1 MTPERPSPEH
11 VDLNRRFEEVGAD
24 RDSFAAALRRDE
36 ERCWQWLTGHRVVA
50 ILAEA
55 GSGKTHELRHLPFD
69 VWPANRRFLLR
80 VEALCSGPLDEAH
93 DTAEQAADFRRW
105 LSSDGEGLLLLD
117 AVDEAKL
124 PHSRTAAPLRD
135 ALSRVRRA
143 LADDLHRVRVVVT
156 CRSSE
161 WMAATEEE
169 PLREFAAAAA
179 AARARHGE
187 SQANGDVLAVSFAPL
202 GERAIAT
209 LGAAHGA
216 GDGFVAALRETG
228 ALDHAVTPLDA
239 IHYADAFASGAG
251 LPRSRR
257 ELAGSSV
264 DRRLAERG
272 ATWARSRLS
281 PDRAKAGARL
291 LCFGLATAQQ
301 RAIVHPGSRAAGLDA
316 ASLLAAADPP
326 WREDEVREL
335 LATAVFA
342 PAGQGL
348 VRPYRPEV
356 AAMLAADHLNGLIS
370 RGLSEQRLLCEFIR
384 PSFGRDVVGRAH
396 ASMMAWL
403 APLRPTV
410 LRRMIEVA
418 PELIIEDGDPR
429 ALAPEDRI
437 DALERHVAAADA
449 LPGGFY
455 FELGALR
462 RFADRGIGRDV
473 ARLLAGGARGDGL
486 LHLLQIAR
494 AGRYPATAPAVLQLA
509 SDPFTP
515 SDVRIYAMA
524 ALVECGSDEDLR
536 ACAECMLAWG
546 PPIMPPGTH
555 RFEREREDDA
565 RHRLV
570 RHAYPAAVDAGAALG
585 LLAQIHGKRW
595 STNAKPLAG
604 ALASAPVVDLGLLVA
619 RLDALC
625 FPQGDGDRPH
635 AAPPSSDRTPDLFR
649 SLATLVGRAIRE
661 RPDLHTA
668 LVPVHGRCS
677 RTVRWDRGHGFTPR
691 SRVDDHDQTT
701 PAFRLAIIDAYAA
714 GSVPGP
720 FHRFL
725 NHLLI
730 ANPVDGSGGA
740 AEAPPL
746 LERYLAADRAGRRF
760 YAEALSVLARRM
772 TLADG
777 RRWRTR
783 LARAANRHPAGR
795 DDETLAGLAWRPA
808 RPAVARVRRWREELP
823 WRLEDAWRR
832 GRFAVRERWGRLTLL
847 VGNIHRLAD
856 GRAVG
861 AIVELL
867 SVEGADDLLSLDA
880 STARRRRLGGLAVR
894 GATAHALRHV
904 PTGRGGEY
912 VWADI
917 VAFAGWGYLLADDA
931 PAGRDLSDG
940 AAARVL
946 RVALTSPLPWPAWA
960 SELAS
965 ARPRVFRE
973 TVAAAIQA
981 EIPEYRA
988 ADERVTPPVLD
999 RVAELEPDLRAIVAR
1014 DLVGLAGGGW
1024 LPGRAAVRAL
1034 RRIADGDGQALAALR
1049 SLARRRTREAA
1060 WEGATGRVRDWASIW
1075 AASDPGAIAELL
1087 ELRAGPLWGERGAK
1101 AVVDTLEPLLSREH
1115 PDGDRLAALTNEL
1128 LLALSVQLF
1137 EAFAPEDDDHREG
1150 VRRRDDRRR
1159 GEEVRSAVL
1168 KLLGE
1173 RRDDAGRAALETFI
1187 AAHVRPNHS
1196 RWAESW
1202 LASHARDAAEP
1213 APWELA
1219 RIVGYGA
1226 GATRRPESAGE
1237 LMEAVAD
1244 GLRDV
1249 ELDLATSEFDR
1260 RAMFRDADEASVR
1273 AFLGDALDRAHRHQF
1288 AITQETET
1296 ARAKRTDL
1304 RFEMRSDEGPVTVV
1318 EIKVLDRWTW
1328 SELIDK
1334 LTSQLLEQYLL
1345 SDRVSHGI
1353 YLIVDTGGRPR
1364 GEPPAGIADVDSLVG
1379 EMRRIVGT
1387 DDRFAGRPVEVMRMR
1402 IEVPPKR
1409 RRSNGAKPGPGK
1421 PARAGEGR

>member
-1 MTPERPSPEH
+1 MIPERPPPEH
-11 VDLNRRFEEVGAD
+11 VDLDRRFEEVGAD
-24 RDSFAAALRRDE
+24 RDPFAAALRRDE
-36 ERCWQWLTGHRVVA
+36 ERGWPWLTHHRAVA

-55 GSGKTHELRHLPFD
+55 GSGKTHELRHLPSD
-69 VWPANRRFLLR
+69 VWPADRRFLLR
-80 VEALCSGPLDEAH
+80 VEALCSGPLDDAH

-124 PHSRTAAPLRD
+124 PHARTAAPLRD
-135 ALSRVRRA
+135 ALSRLRRA

-161 WMAATEEE
+161 WMTATEEE

-179 AARARHGE
+179 AAAHARRGDAE
-187 SQANGDVLAVSFAPL
+187 ADGDVLAVSFAPL
-202 GERAIAT
+202 GERAIAA
-209 LGAAHGA
+209 LGAARGA
-216 GDGFVAALRETG
+216 GDGFVDALRETG

-257 ELAGSSV
+257 ELAGASV

-301 RAIVHPGSRAAGLDA
+301 RAIVHPGSRAGGLDA

-335 LATAVFA
+335 LATAVFV

-356 AAMLAADHLNGLIS
+356 AAMLAADHLDGLVS
-370 RGLSEQRLLCEFIR
+370 RGLSEQRLLSEFIR
-384 PSFGRDVVGRAH
+384 PSFGRDVVGRAY

-403 APLRPTV
+403 APLCPTV

-455 FELGALR
+455 FELAALR
-462 RFADRGIGRDV
+462 RFAEPGLGWDV
-473 ARLLAGGARGDGL
+473 ARLLEGGACGEGL

-494 AGRYPATAPAVLQLA
+494 AGGYPSAAPAALQLA
-509 SDPFTP
+509 GDPFTP

-524 ALVECGSDEDLR
+524 ALVECGSNEDLG
-536 ACAECMLAWG
+536 ACADCMLAWG
-546 PPIMPPGTH
+546 PPTMPPGAH

-570 RHAYPAAVDAGAALG
+570 RHAYPAAIDADAALG
-585 LLAQIHGKRW
+585 LLAQVHGKRW

-604 ALASAPVVDLGLLVA
+604 ALALAPADDLGLLVA
-619 RLDALC
+619 GLDVLC

-635 AAPPSSDRTPDLFR
+635 AAPPSSERTPDLFR
-649 SLATLVGRAIRE
+649 SLVTLVGRTIRE
-661 RPDLHTA
+661 RPDLHAA
-668 LVPVHGRCS
+668 LVPIHGRCS

-691 SRVDDHDQTT
+691 DQVDDLDRTT

-714 GSVPGP
+714 GRMPGP
-720 FHRFL
+720 SHRFL
-725 NHLLI
+725 DHLLL
-730 ANPVDGSGGA
+730 ANPVDAGAA

-746 LERYLAADRAGRRF
+746 LERYLAADQAGRRF
-760 YAEALSVLARRM
+760 YADALSVLARRM
-772 TLADG
+772 ARADG

-783 LARAANRHPAGR
+783 LAQAATRHPAGR

-808 RPAVARVRRWREELP
+808 RPAIARIRRWRQELP
-823 WRLEDAWRR
+823 WRLDDAWRR
-832 GRFAVRERWGRLTLL
+832 GRFAAREKWERLTLL
-847 VGNIHRLAD
+847 AGNLHRLAD

-867 SVEGADDLLSLDA
+867 SVEGAGDLLSLDA
-880 STARRRRLGGLAVR
+880 AAARRRRLGGLAVR

-904 PTGRGGEY
+904 PTGWGGEY

-931 PAGRDLSDG
+931 SAGRNLSDRE
-940 AAARVL
+940 AARAL
-946 RVALTSPLPWPAWA
+946 RVVLTSPLPWPAWA
-960 SELAS
+960 TELAN
-965 ARPRVFRE
+965 AHPPVFRE
-973 TVAAAIQA
+973 TVLAAITS
-981 EIPEYRA
+981 EVPEYRA

-999 RVAELEPDLRAIVAR
+999 RVADLEPDLRAIVAR

-1034 RRIADGDGQALAALR
+1034 RRIADGDGPSLAALR

-1060 WEGATGRVRDWASIW
+1060 WEGAPGRVRDWALIW
-1075 AASDPGAIAELL
+1075 AASDAGAIAELL
-1087 ELRAGPLWGERGAK
+1087 AMRAGPLWGERGTK

-1115 PDGDRLAALTNEL
+1115 QDDDRLVGLPTEL
-1128 LLALSVQLF
+1128 LLALSVHLF

-1150 VRRRDDRRR
+1150 MRRRDDRRR

-1187 AAHVRPNHS
+1187 AAHVRPSHP

-1213 APWELA
+1213 APWGLA
-1219 RIVGYGA
+1219 RIAGYGA
-1226 GATRRPESAGE
+1226 GATRRPENAGE
-1237 LMEAVAD
+1237 LAKAVAD
-1244 GLRDV
+1244 GLRDL

-1260 RAMFRDADEASVR
+1260 RALFRDADEASVR
-1273 AFLGDALDRAHRHQF
+1273 AFVGDALDRAHRHQF

-1304 RFEMRSDEGPVTVV
+1304 RFELRSDAGPVTVV

-1328 SELIDK
+1328 SELIEK
-1334 LTSQLLEQYLL
+1334 LTSQLLSQYLL

-1353 YLIVDTGGRPR
+1353 YLIVDTGGRPK
-1364 GEPPAGIADVDSLVG
+1364 GEPPESITDVDGLV
-1379 EMRRIVGT
+1379 EELRRIARS
-1387 DDRFAGRPVEVMRMR
+1387 DDRFASRPVEVVRIR

-1409 RRSNGAKPGPGK
+1409 QRATGARSGTWTRRGK
-1421 PARAGEGR
+1421 IQ

>member
-1 MTPERPSPEH
+1 MLERPSPKH
-11 VDLNRRFEEVGAD
+11 VDLDRRFEEVGAG
-24 RDSFAAALRRDE
+24 RDPFDAALRRDE
-36 ERCWQWLTGHRVVA
+36 ERGLRWLTGHRVVA

-55 GSGKTHELRHLPFD
+55 GSGKTHELRHLPSD
-69 VWPANRRFLLR
+69 VWPADRRFLLR
-80 VEALCSGPLDEAH
+80 VEALCSGPFDDAH

-105 LSSDGEGLLLLD
+105 LSSDGEGLFLLD

-124 PHSRTAAPLRD
+124 PHSRTVVPLRD
-135 ALSRVRRA
+135 ALTRLRRA

-161 WMAATEEE
+161 WMTATEEE
-169 PLREFAAAAA
+169 PLGEFAAAAA
-179 AARARHGE
+179 AARARRGDAE
-187 SQANGDVLAVSFAPL
+187 ADGDVLAVSFAPL
-202 GERAIAT
+202 GERAIAA
-209 LGAAHGA
+209 LGAARGA

-228 ALDHAVTPLDA
+228 ALDHAVTPLDV

-257 ELAGSSV
+257 ELAGASV

-316 ASLLAAADPP
+316 GSLLAAADPP

-335 LATAVFA
+335 LATAVFV

-356 AAMLAADHLNGLIS
+356 AAMLAADHLDGLVS
-370 RGLSEQRLLCEFIR
+370 QGLSEQRLLREFIR
-384 PSFGRDVVGRAH
+384 SSFGRYVVGRAH

-403 APLRPTV
+403 ASLRPTV
-410 LRRMIEVA
+410 LRRMIDVA

-437 DALERHVAAADA
+437 EALERHVAAADV

-455 FELGALR
+455 FEPAALR
-462 RFADRGIGRDV
+462 RFAEPGLGRDV
-473 ARLLAGGARGDGL
+473 ARLLEGGARGEGL

-494 AGRYPATAPAVLQLA
+494 AGRYPAAAPAALQLA

-524 ALVECGSDEDLR
+524 ALVECGSNEDLR
-536 ACAECMLAWG
+536 ACADCMLAWG
-546 PPIMPPGTH
+546 PPTMPPGAH

-570 RHAYPAAVDAGAALG
+570 RHAYPAAIDAGSALG
-585 LLAQIHGKRW
+585 LLAQIRGKQW
-595 STNAKPLAG
+595 STNARPLAG
-604 ALASAPVVDLGLLVA
+604 ALASAPGDDLGLLVA
-619 RLDALC
+619 GLDALC

-635 AAPPSSDRTPDLFR
+635 AAPPSSQRTPDLFR
-649 SLATLVGRAIRE
+649 SLVTLVGRAIRE
-661 RPDLHTA
+661 RPDLYAA

-691 SRVDDHDQTT
+691 DRVDDLDRTT

-714 GSVPGP
+714 GRLPGP

-725 NHLLI
+725 DHLLL
-730 ANPVDGSGGA
+730 ANPADGSGAA

-746 LERYLAADRAGRRF
+746 LERYSAADQAGRRF
-760 YAEALSVLARRM
+760 HAQALSVLARRM
-772 TLADG
+772 APADG

-783 LARAANRHPAGR
+783 LARAATRHPAGR
-795 DDETLAGLAWRPA
+795 DDQTLAGLAWLPA
-808 RPAVARVRRWREELP
+808 RPAIARIRRWRDELP
-823 WRLEDAWRR
+823 WRLDDAWRR
-832 GRFAVRERWGRLTLL
+832 GRFAARERCERLTLL
-847 VGNIHRLAD
+847 AGNLHRLAN

-867 SVEGADDLLSLDA
+867 SVKGSGDLLSLDA
-880 STARRRRLGGLAVR
+880 SAARRRRLGGLAVR

-904 PTGRGGEY
+904 PTGRGGGY
-912 VWADI
+912 AWADI

-931 PAGRDLSDG
+931 PAGRSLSDG
-940 AAARVL
+940 EAARAL

-960 SELAS
+960 TELAK
-965 ARPRVFRE
+965 ANPPLFRE
-973 TVAAAIQA
+973 TVLAAITW
-981 EIPEYRA
+981 EIPVHRA
-988 ADERVTPPVLD
+988 ADETVTPRVLD
-999 RVAELEPDLRAIVAR
+999 RVADLELNLRAIIAR
-1014 DLVGLAGGGW
+1014 DLVGLASGDW

-1034 RRIADGDGQALAALR
+1034 RRITDGDAPALAALR
-1049 SLARRRTREAA
+1049 PLARRRTREAA
-1060 WEGATGRVRDWASIW
+1060 WEGAPGRVRDWASIW
-1075 AASDPGAIAELL
+1075 AASDAGAVAELL
-1087 ELRAGPLWGERGAK
+1087 ALRAGPLGGERGTK

-1115 PDGDRLAALTNEL
+1115 PDDDRLAALPPEL

-1137 EAFAPEDDDHREG
+1137 EAFAPKDDDHREDM
-1150 VRRRDDRRR
+1150 RRRDDRRR

-1187 AAHVRPNHS
+1187 AAHVRPNHP

-1213 APWELA
+1213 APWGVA
-1219 RIVGYGA
+1219 RIAGYGT
-1226 GATRRPESAGE
+1226 GATRRPENAGE
-1237 LMEAVAD
+1237 LAKAVAD
-1244 GLRDV
+1244 GLRDL
-1249 ELDLATSEFDR
+1249 ELDLASSEFDR
-1260 RAMFRDADEASVR
+1260 RALFRDADEASVR
-1273 AFLGDALDRAHRHQF
+1273 AFIGDALDRAHRHQF

-1304 RFEMRSDEGPVTVV
+1304 RFELRTDEGPVTVV

-1328 SELIDK
+1328 SELIEK
-1334 LTSQLLEQYLL
+1334 LTSQLLGQYLL

-1364 GEPPAGIADVDSLVG
+1364 GEPSEGTADVDALIDD
-1379 EMRRIVGT
+1379 MRRIVAT
-1387 DDRFAGRPVEVMRMR
+1387 DGRFAGRPVEIVRMR
-1402 IEVPPKR
+1402 IKVPPRR
-1409 RRSNGAKPGPGK
+1409 RRSSGAKSGK
-1421 PARAGEGR
+1421 PARAGKGR